1 MSDFITSAPVSRS
14 APDLERGDPPI
25 PQELPTSY
33 STKGARSGATTARAF
48 TGAERALSRDQF
60 RRAMDWTGVVRRT
73 NKWGILS
80 PNVHHR
86 SAFAREV
93 HRKKNRAM
101 RLYHIMNWVVN
112 GLLITQAG
120 LSAVLVALGSTGNVY
135 RVQIAVL
142 GGLNGVITGGLAIIK
157 GQSIPNRFW
166 QYASGLRRVGA
177 IIDDLERRVEADSV
191 VTQGDLEQLWQMYED
206 VQQQNDLNVPD
217 VWKTNTELVHQF
229 RTEAEQRA
237 VQSAR
242 AAETTEAEA
251 VENVDATTT

>member
-1 MSDFITSAPVSRS
+1 MSDLITVGPLSRS
-14 APDLERGDPPI
+14 ASDIERGEPSN
-25 PQELPTSY
+25 PQELPAS
-33 STKGARSGATTARAF
+33 SSPKVARSGANPNRTF
-48 TGAERALSRDQF
+48 TGTGRALSRDQF
-60 RRAMDWTGVVRRT
+60 RHAMDWTGVVTRS
-73 NKWGILS
+73 NKWSILR
-80 PNVHHR
+80 PKVHHG

-93 HRKKNRAM
+93 HRRKNRAM
-101 RLYHIMNWVVN
+101 RLYHVMNWVVN

-120 LSAVLVALGSTGNVY
+120 LSAVLVALGSTGNIY

-142 GGLNGVITGGLAIIK
+142 GGINGVITGGLAIIK

-177 IIDDLERRVEADSV
+177 IIDDLERRVQAGSV

-217 VWKTNTELVHQF
+217 VWKTNTELVRQF

-242 AAETTEAEA
+242 AAETAEA
-251 VENVDATTT
+251 GAVESVGAAAP